1 LTSNLTAAKKWKH
14 SHPATSGTAA
24 TYVNNE
30 QLPLSGNIHGT
41 ADLSSVKLL
50 VLAALGFIHAD
61 GAHRKVDAYNV
72 FGVPHI
78 FDRLKEA
85 GVDPRVR
92 ELVQGLDEL
101 YGVKLLGG
109 KAAWA
114 SAVRRLEKISLDL
127 LDELD
132 RAAPRA
138 SSPMLQL
145 FKSSAEPF

>member
-1 LTSNLTAAKKWKH
+1 MNADQG
-14 SHPATSGTAA
+14 P
-24 TYVNNE
+24 V
-30 QLPLSGNIHGT
+30 SGNVHGT
-41 ADLSSVKLL
+41 ADLSSVKLI

-92 ELVQGLDEL
+92 EVVQGVDEL
-101 YGVKLLGG
+101 YGVKLLCG

-114 SAVRRLEKISLDL
+114 AAVRHLEKVCLDL
-127 LDELD
+127 LDELG

-138 SSPMLQL
+138 PSPMLHL
-145 FKSSAEPF
+145 FRSSGDPF

>member
-1 LTSNLTAAKKWKH
+1 MNTDQAS
-14 SHPATSGTAA
+14 
-24 TYVNNE
+24 
-30 QLPLSGNIHGT
+30 LPGNIHGT
-41 ADLSSVKLL
+41 ADLSSVKLI
-50 VLAALGFIHAD
+50 VLAALGFIHAA

-92 ELVQGLDEL
+92 EVVQGLDEL
-101 YGVKLLGG
+101 YGVKLLCG

-114 SAVRRLEKISLDL
+114 SAVRRLEKVCLDL
-127 LDELD
+127 LDELG

-138 SSPMLQL
+138 PSPMLHL
-145 FKSSAEPF
+145 FRSSGDPF